1 MRFVAIFAAL
11 AACNSAPEIDPKVE
25 AAVVSLEKFAA
36 DAKAGDC
43 VALKTA
49 SDAVHADESIKAVVA
64 ESPLAA
70 RVKAADE
77 KVKPLFDAC
86 AAEAAAA
93 AAAPVAPVEGAVA
106 PVAPEAAV
114 APVAPAAPV
123 EEKK

>member
-49 SDAVHADESIKAVVA
+49 SDAVHADESLKAVVA

-93 AAAPVAPVEGAVA
+93 PAVPVEGAVA